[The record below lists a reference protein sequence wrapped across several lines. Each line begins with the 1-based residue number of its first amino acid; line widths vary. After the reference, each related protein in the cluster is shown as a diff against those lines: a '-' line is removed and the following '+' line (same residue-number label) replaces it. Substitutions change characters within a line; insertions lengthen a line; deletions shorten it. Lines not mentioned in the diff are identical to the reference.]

1 MKRFLGALWL
11 ALAGIVFLAGVAA
24 AQDAATVDDDD
35 SFLFRVNG
43 SAVVAEGDTVSAAIV
58 INGDVTVDGNVTDS
72 LVVFNGTAT
81 INGTVGKDVTIVRG
95 DLVLNAGSQVDD
107 VMLVNSSVTQDPGA
121 TVTGDIEE
129 RSEGD
134 FSLGRGAAVFSLF
147 FWLGVVVVG
156 VVAAFIFAWLGRAQL
171 FGSVETLRSEF
182 PMSLVTAIVL
192 FIAMPIAAVLIVFTL
207 IGAPL
212 GLTILLAVLPLLMM
226 LGLIIFGAWIGSF
239 LIKSSSQAAAI
250 GTAVLGVVILS
261 IIVLIPFLGWL
272 VVIVG
277 GMLGAGALVYRT
289 FRRASNQEVPQTA

>member
-43 SAVVAEGDTVSAAIV
+43 SAVVAAGDTVSAAIV

-261 IIVLIPFLGWL
+261 LIVLIPFLGWL

-289 FRRASNQEVPQTA
+289 LRRASNQEVPQTA